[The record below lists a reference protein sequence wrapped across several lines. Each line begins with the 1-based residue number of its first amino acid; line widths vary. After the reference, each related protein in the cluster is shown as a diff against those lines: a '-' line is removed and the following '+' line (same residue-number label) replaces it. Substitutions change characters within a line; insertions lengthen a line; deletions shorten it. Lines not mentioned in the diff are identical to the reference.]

1 MVVHKEQQQ
10 ISQRGR
16 RALLLWRLRRLQVCH
31 EEVLECSF
39 KVHSDASLGDLP
51 KTAQRIAIIINA
63 NQ

>member
-1 MVVHKEQQQ
+1 MVMHKEQQ

-16 RALLLWRLRRLQVCH
+16 RALLLWRLRRLQVCQ

-51 KTAQRIAIIINA
+51 KTVQR
-63 NQ
+63 

>member
-10 ISQRGR
+10 ITQRGR
-16 RALLLWRLRRLQVCH
+16 RALLLWRLRRLQVCQ

-51 KTAQRIAIIINA
+51 KTVQR
-63 NQ
+63 